1 MNVLSFQRKLESS
14 FSDTGMKNK
23 GWIPAFAGMTALLV
37 SALIPSSFAADRE
50 LQLPDKLEQGQLV
63 VGHAPK
69 GAKIEFAGRR
79 VLVGGDGVF
88 VFGLG
93 RDAPAEEK
101 LHIRYSNGKASD
113 VVLKVAKREYEV
125 ERVNG
130 LPQHTV
136 TPNPELAKR
145 IERERERVA
154 ETRRRNYAR
163 EDFEQGFLDPVED
176 ARISGL
182 WGRQRVDNG
191 KPMAPHFGLDFAV
204 PNGTPIRATA
214 SGLVAL
220 AEMGMVLNGG
230 IVVLDHG
237 HGVSTTTIHM
247 SRIDVKTGQKV
258 KQGDIVGLA
267 GATGRATGP
276 HVHWAANWFDVP
288 IDPALLP
295 KPGDFAKTQ

>member
-1 MNVLSFQRKLESS
+1 
-14 FSDTGMKNK
+14 MKKSTN
-23 GWIPAFAGMTALLV
+23 WIPAFAGVTALVLSLLFQPCV
-37 SALIPSSFAADRE
+37 AADRE
-50 LQLPDKLEQGQLV
+50 LQLPDKLQQGQLV

-69 GAKIEFAGRR
+69 GAKIEFSGRR
-79 VLVGGDGVF
+79 VLVGDDGIF

-93 RDAPAEEK
+93 RDAPAQEK

-113 VVLKVAKREYEV
+113 VLLKIAKREYET

-136 TPNPELAKR
+136 TPNPELVKR

-154 ETRRRNYAR
+154 ETRRRNDSR
-163 EDFEQGFLDPVED
+163 EDFEQGFIDPVEN
-176 ARISGL
+176 ARISGM
-182 WGRQRVDNG
+182 WGRQRIDNG

-214 SGLVAL
+214 PGIVTL

-247 SRIDVKTGQKV
+247 SRVDVKLGQKV

-295 KPGDFAKTQ
+295 KLDDFAKTP

>member
-1 MNVLSFQRKLESS
+1 
-14 FSDTGMKNK
+14 MKR
-23 GWIPAFAGMTALLV
+23 ALL
-37 SALIPSSFAADRE
+37 ALGLVAVLPAHASDRD
-50 LQLPDKLEQGQLV
+50 LQLPEHLQQGQLV
-63 VGHAPK
+63 SGHAPK
-69 GAKIEFAGRR
+69 GAKIEFEGRR
-79 VLVGGDGVF
+79 LLVGEDGVF

-93 RDAPAEEK
+93 RDAPAAAK
-101 LHIRYSNGKASD
+101 LHVRYSNGKAQD
-113 VVLKVAKREYEV
+113 IALDIAKREYDI

-154 ETRRRNYAR
+154 ETRHRNDPR
-163 EDFEQGFLDPVED
+163 EDFETGFIDPVEN

-182 WGRQRVDNG
+182 WGRQRIDNG
-191 KPMAPHFGLDFAV
+191 KPMTPHFGLDFAV
-204 PNGTPIRATA
+204 PTGTPIRATA
-214 SGLVAL
+214 PGVVSL

-247 SRIDVKTGQKV
+247 SQIDVKPGQKV

-295 KPGDFAKTQ
+295 KAAEPDKQ

>member
-1 MNVLSFQRKLESS
+1 MKTTLAAVVL
-14 FSDTGMKNK
+14 GM
-23 GWIPAFAGMTALLV
+23 ATL
-37 SALIPSSFAADRE
+37 AAHASDRE
-50 LQLPDKLEQGQLV
+50 LQLPDSVQQGQLV

-69 GAKIEFAGRR
+69 GAKIEYNGRR
-79 VLVGGDGVF
+79 LLIGPDGVF

-93 RDAPAEEK
+93 RDAPTEAK
-101 LHIRYSNGKASD
+101 LHIRYSNGKAGD
-113 VVLKVAKREYEV
+113 IALRVGKRNYAT
-125 ERVNG
+125 ERVDG

-136 TPNPELAKR
+136 TPNPELLKR
-145 IERERERVA
+145 IERERDRVA
-154 ETRRRNYAR
+154 ETRHRNDAR
-163 EDFEQGFLDPVED
+163 EDFENGFIDPVEN

-182 WGRQRVDNG
+182 WGRQRIDNG

-214 SGLVAL
+214 PGLVAL

-247 SRIDVKTGQKV
+247 SRIDVKPGQKV

-295 KPGDFAKTQ
+295 KPGASTATP

>member
-1 MNVLSFQRKLESS
+1 M
-14 FSDTGMKNK
+14 
-23 GWIPAFAGMTALLV
+23 
-37 SALIPSSFAADRE
+37 AADRE
-50 LQLPDKLEQGQLV
+50 LQLPDKIEQGQLV
-63 VGHAPK
+63 IGHAPK
-69 GAKIEFAGRR
+69 GVSLQFEGHRL
-79 VLVGGDGVF
+79 LVGEDGIF
-88 VFGLG
+88 VFGIG
-93 RDAPAEEK
+93 RDAPATAK
-101 LHIRYSNGKASD
+101 LHIRYSNGKATD
-113 VVLKVAKREYEV
+113 IPLRIARREYDT

-130 LPQHTV
+130 LPQQTV
-136 TPNPELAKR
+136 TPNPELVKR
-145 IERERERVA
+145 IERERKRVA
-154 ETRRRNYAR
+154 ETRHRDDAR
-163 EDFEQGFLDPVED
+163 EDFESGFIDPVEN
-176 ARISGL
+176 ARISGH
-182 WGRQRVDNG
+182 WGRQRIDNG

-214 SGLVAL
+214 PGVVTL

-247 SRIDVKTGQKV
+247 SRIDVKPGQKV

-295 KPGDFAKTQ
+295 KQADFAKAP

>member
-1 MNVLSFQRKLESS
+1 MKRVLLAASLAS
-14 FSDTGMKNK
+14 T
-23 GWIPAFAGMTALLV
+23 IL
-37 SALIPSSFAADRE
+37 SAHAADRE
-50 LQLPDKLEQGQLV
+50 LQLPEQLQQGQLV

-79 VLVGGDGVF
+79 VLVGKDGVF
-88 VFGLG
+88 VVGLG
-93 RDAPAEEK
+93 RDAPVEEK
-101 LHIRYSNGKASD
+101 LHIRYSNGKAND
-113 VVLKVAKREYEV
+113 VVLKIAKREYET

-130 LPQHTV
+130 LPQQTV
-136 TPNPELAKR
+136 TPNPELMKR
-145 IERERERVA
+145 IERERARVA
-154 ETRRRNYAR
+154 ETRNPNEAR
-163 EDFEQGFLDPVED
+163 QNRDDFESGFIDPVEN

-182 WGRQRVDNG
+182 WGRQRIDNG

-214 SGLVAL
+214 PGLVTL

-247 SRIDVKTGQKV
+247 SRIDVKPGQKL

-276 HVHWAANWFDVP
+276 HVHWAANWFDVA

-295 KPGDFAKTQ
+295 KPNDFAKTQ

>member
-1 MNVLSFQRKLESS
+1 MKRVFLAASLALAILS
-14 FSDTGMKNK
+14 
-23 GWIPAFAGMTALLV
+23 AH
-37 SALIPSSFAADRE
+37 AADRE
-50 LQLPDKLEQGQLV
+50 LQLPDQLQQGQLV

-79 VLVGGDGVF
+79 VLVGDDGVF

-101 LHIRYSNGKASD
+101 LHIRYSNGKAND
-113 VVLKVAKREYEV
+113 VVLRIAKREYET
-125 ERVNG
+125 EHVNG
-130 LPQHTV
+130 LPPHTV
-136 TPNPELAKR
+136 TPNPELMKR
-145 IERERERVA
+145 IERERARVA
-154 ETRRRNYAR
+154 ETRHRNDAR
-163 EDFEQGFLDPVED
+163 EDFERGFLDPVEN
-176 ARISGL
+176 ARVSGL
-182 WGRQRVDNG
+182 WGRQRIDNG

-214 SGLVAL
+214 PGVVTL

-247 SRIDVKTGQKV
+247 SRIDVKPGQKL
-258 KQGDIVGLA
+258 KQGDVVGLA

-276 HVHWAANWFDVP
+276 HVHWAANWFDVA

-295 KPGDFAKTQ
+295 KIGDFAKAP

>member
-1 MNVLSFQRKLESS
+1 MKRVFLATSLALAILS
-14 FSDTGMKNK
+14 
-23 GWIPAFAGMTALLV
+23 AH
-37 SALIPSSFAADRE
+37 AADRE
-50 LQLPDKLEQGQLV
+50 LQLPDQLQQGQLV

-79 VLVGGDGVF
+79 VLVGDDGVF

-113 VVLKVAKREYEV
+113 VVLKIARREYET

-130 LPQHTV
+130 LPQQTV
-136 TPNPELAKR
+136 TPSPELTKR
-145 IERERERVA
+145 IERERARVA
-154 ETRRRNYAR
+154 ETRHRDDAR
-163 EDFEQGFLDPVED
+163 EDFEQGFLDPVEN
-176 ARISGL
+176 ARVSGL
-182 WGRQRVDNG
+182 WGRQRIDNG

-214 SGLVAL
+214 PGVVTL

-247 SRIDVKTGQKV
+247 SRIDVKPGQKL

-295 KPGDFAKTQ
+295 KAADFAK

>member
-1 MNVLSFQRKLESS
+1 
-14 FSDTGMKNK
+14 MKQ
-23 GWIPAFAGMTALLV
+23 GFPAFGLVLAAL
-37 SALIPSSFAADRE
+37 SGHAADRE

-63 VGHAPK
+63 IGHAPK

-79 VLVGGDGVF
+79 VLVGDDGVF

-93 RDAPAEEK
+93 RDAPAVEK

-113 VVLKVAKREYEV
+113 VALKVAKREYET

-136 TPNPELAKR
+136 TPNPELMKR
-145 IERERERVA
+145 IERERARVA
-154 ETRRRNYAR
+154 ETRHRNDAR
-163 EDFEQGFLDPVED
+163 EDFEQGFLDPVEN

-182 WGRQRVDNG
+182 WGRQRIDNG

-214 SGLVAL
+214 PGLVAL

-247 SRIDVKTGQKV
+247 SRVDVKSGQKV
-258 KQGDIVGLA
+258 KQGDIIGLA

-276 HVHWAANWFDVP
+276 HVHWAANWFDVA

-295 KPGDFAKTQ
+295 KPSDFAKAQ

>member
-1 MNVLSFQRKLESS
+1 MKRVFLATSLALAILS
-14 FSDTGMKNK
+14 
-23 GWIPAFAGMTALLV
+23 AH
-37 SALIPSSFAADRE
+37 AADRE
-50 LQLPDKLEQGQLV
+50 LQLPDQLQQGQLV

-79 VLVGGDGVF
+79 VLVGDDGVF

-113 VVLKVAKREYEV
+113 VVLKIARREYET

-130 LPQHTV
+130 LPQQTV
-136 TPNPELAKR
+136 TPSPELTKR
-145 IERERERVA
+145 IERERARVA
-154 ETRRRNYAR
+154 ETRHRDDAR
-163 EDFEQGFLDPVED
+163 EDFEQGFLDPVEN
-176 ARISGL
+176 ARVSGL
-182 WGRQRVDNG
+182 WGRQRIDNG

-214 SGLVAL
+214 PGVVTL

-247 SRIDVKTGQKV
+247 SRIDVKPGQKL

-295 KPGDFAKTQ
+295 KPDSFAKTQ

>member
-1 MNVLSFQRKLESS
+1 
-14 FSDTGMKNK
+14 
-23 GWIPAFAGMTALLV
+23 MTMLFLV
-37 SALIPSSFAADRE
+37 SQSHAADRE
-50 LQLPDKLEQGQLV
+50 LQLPEQLQQGQLV

-79 VLVGGDGVF
+79 VLVGDDGVF

-93 RDAPAEEK
+93 RDAPAAEK

-113 VVLKVAKREYEV
+113 IVLKVTRREYET

-136 TPNPELAKR
+136 TPNPELLKR
-145 IERERERVA
+145 IERERARVA
-154 ETRRRNYAR
+154 ETRHRNDAR
-163 EDFEQGFLDPVED
+163 EDFEQGFLDPVEN
-176 ARISGL
+176 ARVSGL
-182 WGRQRVDNG
+182 WGRQRIDNG

-204 PNGTPIRATA
+204 PNGTPIHATA
-214 SGLVAL
+214 PGIVTL

-237 HGVSTTTIHM
+237 HGVTTTTIHM
-247 SRIDVKTGQKV
+247 SRIDVKPGQKV

-276 HVHWAANWFDVP
+276 HVHWAANWFDVAV
-288 IDPALLP
+288 DPALLP
-295 KPGDFAKTQ
+295 KAGTITGQ